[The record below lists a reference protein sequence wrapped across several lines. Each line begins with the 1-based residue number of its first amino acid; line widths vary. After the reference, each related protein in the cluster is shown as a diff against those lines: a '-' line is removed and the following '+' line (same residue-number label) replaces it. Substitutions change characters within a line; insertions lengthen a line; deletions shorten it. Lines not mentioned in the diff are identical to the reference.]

1 MWGALVC
8 ANDWSVSEPAY
19 ERALANEAPRRG
31 VDGAICGHI
40 HHAVINAMSNLCHIN
55 LRRLGRKLHR
65 RGRAFRWVVRNH
77 PSGTCSP
84 LPSRRS
90 DLPVGLRPP
99 RDVAVFAQAQFLRR
113 GYAPLARR
121 ANLLGSRR
129 LGVKPLAL

>member
-55 LRRLGRKLHR
+55 CGDWVESCTAVVEHFD
-65 RGRAFRWVVRNH
+65 GSFEITRAGPAVR
-77 PSGTCSP
+77 S
-84 LPSRRS
+84 
-90 DLPVGLRPP
+90 
-99 RDVAVFAQAQFLRR
+99 VAAV
-113 GYAPLARR
+113 
-121 ANLLGSRR
+121 
-129 LGVKPLAL
+129 